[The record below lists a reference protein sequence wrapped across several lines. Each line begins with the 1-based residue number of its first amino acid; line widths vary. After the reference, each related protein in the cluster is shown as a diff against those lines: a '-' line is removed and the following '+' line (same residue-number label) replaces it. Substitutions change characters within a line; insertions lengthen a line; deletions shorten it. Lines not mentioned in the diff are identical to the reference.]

1 MVMKKQKFKVERS
14 TEGTVFELA
23 FVLLAIVVWV
33 AIVMFYNQ
41 APDIIPTHFGPS
53 GTPDAFGSKTRM
65 FFPCI
70 MITVVAA
77 CMMAGSYFPH
87 SVNLP
92 GVYLV
97 NERQAA
103 LSTRLMRVLG
113 ILFLLL
119 AGTVALDMMRGHVLF
134 VLIVIVV
141 LVLVCP
147 FFIYFIYKKQ

>member
-1 MVMKKQKFKVERS
+1 MKKQRFKVERS
-14 TEGTVFELA
+14 TEGNIFELA
-23 FVLLAIVVWV
+23 FVLLTIVVWV
-33 AIVMFYNQ
+33 AIVMLYHQ

-53 GTPDAFGSKTRM
+53 GAPDAYGPKTRM

-70 MITVVAA
+70 IVTVVAV
-77 CMMAGSYFPH
+77 CMMAGAYFPH

-103 LSTRLMRVLG
+103 LRLMRVLG

-119 AGTVALDMMRGHVLF
+119 AGAVALDMMRGHVLF
-134 VLIVIVV
+134 VLIMIVV
-141 LVLVCP
+141 MVLVCP
-147 FFIYFIYKKQ
+147 VFIYFIYREG

>member
-1 MVMKKQKFKVERS
+1 MKKQKFKVERS

-23 FVLLAIVVWV
+23 FVLLTIVVWG

-41 APDIIPTHFGPS
+41 APDVIPTHFGPS
-53 GTPDAFGSKTRM
+53 GAPDAFGPKTRM
-65 FFPCI
+65 FFPCVI
-70 MITVVAA
+70 ITVVGA
-77 CMMAGSYFPH
+77 CMMAGAYFPH

-92 GVYLV
+92 GINLV
-97 NERQAA
+97 NGRQAA

-119 AGTVALDMMRGHVLF
+119 AGAVALDMLRGQVLF

-141 LVLVCP
+141 MVLICP
-147 FFIYFIYKKQ
+147 AFIYFIYKNQ

>member
-1 MVMKKQKFKVERS
+1 MKKQRFKVVRS
-14 TEGTVFELA
+14 TEGNIFELA
-23 FVLLAIVVWV
+23 FVLLTIVVWV
-33 AIVMFYNQ
+33 AIVMLYHQ

-53 GTPDAFGSKTRM
+53 GAPDAFGPKTRM

-70 MITVVAA
+70 IVTVVAV
-77 CMMAGSYFPH
+77 CMMAGAYFPH

-113 ILFLLL
+113 ILFVLLTG
-119 AGTVALDMMRGHVLF
+119 AVALDMMRGHVLF
-134 VLIVIVV
+134 VLIMIAI

-147 FFIYFIYKKQ
+147 VFIYLIYKNV

>member
-1 MVMKKQKFKVERS
+1 MKKQRFKVERS

-33 AIVMFYNQ
+33 AIVVFYNQ
-41 APDIIPTHFGPS
+41 SPDVIPTHFGPS
-53 GTPDAFGSKTRM
+53 GAPDAFGPKTRM

-70 MITVVAA
+70 IITVVGA
-77 CMMAGSYFPH
+77 CMMAGAYFPH

-92 GVYLV
+92 GISLV

-119 AGTVALDMMRGHVLF
+119 AGALALDMLRGHVLF
-134 VLIVIVV
+134 VLIMIAIM
-141 LVLVCP
+141 VLVCP
-147 FFIYFIYKKQ
+147 VFIYFIYKNNK

>member
-1 MVMKKQKFKVERS
+1 MKKQRFKVERS

-33 AIVMFYNQ
+33 AIVVFYNQ
-41 APDIIPTHFGPS
+41 APDVIPTHFGPS
-53 GTPDAFGSKTRM
+53 GAPDSFSPKTRM

-70 MITVVAA
+70 IITVVGA
-77 CMMAGSYFPH
+77 CMMAGAYFPH

-92 GVYLV
+92 GISLV

-119 AGTVALDMMRGHVLF
+119 AGALALDMLRGHVLF
-134 VLIVIVV
+134 VLIMIAIM
-141 LVLVCP
+141 VLVCP
-147 FFIYFIYKKQ
+147 VFIYFIYKYNK